1 MAAPLTPPFVSND
14 CLYIDEKTPCGVELY
29 GYPVHT
35 QAFANYTFFSE
46 EIARASNP
54 TTLAARFTRFGC
66 VNGPDLVAALERVRY
81 LPTYWCTS
89 NILYGLAGFNNL
101 TACPAPS
108 GAEGNKRFGPLMCQA
123 QCDQT
128 SKALID
134 VLNNPQLCP
143 TLNNDGV
150 GRAQLYARYCTDMG
164 ARVAE
169 NGGCIN
175 SLQTEVPFCGFKD
188 EATAR
193 QGCVGLNTDS
203 CCTNLLAAASRPPT
217 APPTNGSTTPGGT
230 ITPVTPPSTSANSSN
245 GNGNGSNMGPI
256 IGGVVG
262 GIIAVALAIGILMY
276 LRNKSKPRKSNGV
289 LPTSSSSKHGS
300 YNTQLDPSSN
310 SVSTK
315 GSFGLLNPVSK
326 SSLPRTSPA
335 LVAAAAAITT
345 TEKSPSP
352 PPKSTPPPPTYDT
365 TVRDSVVPTSSS
377 SETLLRIIHPYTP
390 TLADELT
397 LEVGADVILLKSF
410 DDGWALGMNPTT
422 GIQGAFPL
430 VCVCK
435 PEELEAKRGSMAS
448 NGERISKRI
457 SSVSGHLEYMKGQG
471 YDPSLDADLGAGGS
485 GGGVRDSVATT
496 VI

>member
-1 MAAPLTPPFVSND
+1 MAAAPLTPPFVSND

-35 QAFANYTFFSE
+35 LAFANYTFFSE

-66 VNGPDLVAALERVRY
+66 VNGPDLVAALEKVRY
-81 LPTYWCTS
+81 LPTFWCTS
-89 NILYGLAGFNNL
+89 NIFYGLAGFMN
-101 TACPAPS
+101 TVPPCPAPT

-128 SKALID
+128 SQALIE
-134 VLNNPQLCP
+134 VLNNRQLCP
-143 TLNNDGV
+143 TLNNDGLA
-150 GRAQLYARYCTDMG
+150 RAQLYARYCADMG
-164 ARVAE
+164 PRVSE

-175 SLQTEVPFCGFKD
+175 SLQSEVPFCGFKD

-203 CCTNLLAAASRPPT
+203 CCTNLLAAATKPPT
-217 APPTNGSTTPGGT
+217 APPTNSSTTPRGA

-256 IGGVVG
+256 IGGAVA
-262 GIIAVALAIGILMY
+262 GIVAVALAIGILVY
-276 LRNKSKPRKSNGV
+276 LRNKSQPRKSTGV
-289 LPTSSSSKHGS
+289 LPTSSSSSSSSSFTKSSKDGS
-300 YNTQLDPSSN
+300 YSTQLDSSSN
-310 SVSTK
+310 SISTK

-345 TEKSPSP
+345 KKSPSP
-352 PPKSTPPPPTYDT
+352 PSKSTPPPTYDT
-365 TVRDSVVPTSSS
+365 TVRDSTIASTTSS

-390 TLADELT
+390 TLADELA
-397 LEVGADVILLKSF
+397 LEVGSDVILLKSF

-457 SSVSGHLEYMKGQG
+457 SSMSG
-471 YDPSLDADLGAGGS
+471 
-485 GGGVRDSVATT
+485 
-496 VI
+496 